1 MKRVFF
7 VVSVIVGLVY
17 YREPIGDKNQRR
29 PTKIKTKQRWCD
41 GRLWSPSRRVV
52 KLLFFFFICFWEAVA
67 AERGGPTDDQAIHLG
82 TITIKMEI
90 EEEKEG

>member
-1 MKRVFF
+1 MGDFGLRVEGSSSF
-7 VVSVIVGLVY
+7 
-17 YREPIGDKNQRR
+17 
-29 PTKIKTKQRWCD
+29 C
-41 GRLWSPSRRVV
+41 
-52 KLLFFFFICFWEAVA
+52 FFFICFWEAVA